1 MKTKAQILE
10 ACEKL
15 EEMLDDSLADTDP
28 QHREEVLDIARLLSR
43 RTEMYLENYGIKTE
57 D

>member
-10 ACEKL
+10 ALEKL
-15 EEMLDDSLADTDP
+15 EEMLDDSLADADP
-28 QHREEVLDIARLLSR
+28 QHREEVLDIAHLLSR
-43 RTEMYLENYGIKTE
+43 RTEMYLENYGVKTE

>member
-10 ACEKL
+10 ALEKL
-15 EEMLDDSLADTDP
+15 EEMLDDNLSDADP
-28 QHREEVLDIARLLSR
+28 QHREEVLDIASLLSR
-43 RTEMYLENYGIKTE
+43 RTEMYLENYGVKTE